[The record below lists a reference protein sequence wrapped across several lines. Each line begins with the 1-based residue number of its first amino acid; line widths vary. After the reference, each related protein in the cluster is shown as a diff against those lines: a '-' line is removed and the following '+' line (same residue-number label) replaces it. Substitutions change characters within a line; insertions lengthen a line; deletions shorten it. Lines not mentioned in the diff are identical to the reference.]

1 MSPPVAGSWA
11 RKQDDWLRMYRV
23 LIIDDEEEVRDAVSR
38 RLRREGFSI
47 DEAGSQA
54 EGIEAIK
61 AAEPPYD
68 LILTDMVMEDPAS
81 GVKTLEA
88 ALSRDIFSE
97 VIVLTAYG
105 NVSNAVE
112 CMRRGAFDYVEKNI
126 PGVDVFELLVQKI
139 SQAMERRRNSLQAIR
154 RYADLSERTPL
165 DLPTRRRG

>member
-1 MSPPVAGSWA
+1 
-11 RKQDDWLRMYRV
+11 MYRL
-23 LIIDDEEEVRDAVSR
+23 LIIDDEEEVRAAVRR
-38 RLRREGFSI
+38 RLSRDGFVA

-54 EGIEAIK
+54 EGISMIK

-68 LILTDMVMEDPAS
+68 LILTDMVMEDPDS

-112 CMRRGAFDYVEKNI
+112 CMRRGAFDYVEKNM
-126 PGVDVFELLVQKI
+126 PGVDVFELLVEKI
-139 SQAMERRRNSLQAIR
+139 NQAMERRRNSLQAIR
-154 RYADLSERTPL
+154 RYATVSGRQPL
-165 DLPTRRRG
+165 DLPTRRGG

>member
-1 MSPPVAGSWA
+1 
-11 RKQDDWLRMYRV
+11 MYRL
-23 LIIDDEEEVRDAVSR
+23 LIIDDEEEVRNAVSR
-38 RLRREGFSI
+38 RLGREGFTA

-54 EGIEAIK
+54 EGIAKIK

-68 LILTDMVMEDPAS
+68 LILTDMVMEDPES

-112 CMRRGAFDYVEKNI
+112 CMRRGAFDYVEKNM
-126 PGVDVFELLVQKI
+126 PGVDVFELLVRKI
-139 SQAMERRRNSLQAIR
+139 RQAMERRQNSLQAIR
-154 RYADLSERTPL
+154 RYAEVASREHVR
-165 DLPTRRRG
+165 LPSQ